1 MQTCA
6 GCWHF
11 QTLGSSHPASLSMD
25 HHVSHDAWHKASVTF
40 EPERLPVRQRTLTVD
55 YAVPFS
61 QIHTPAL
68 LFSVRL

>member
-1 MQTCA
+1 
-6 GCWHF
+6 
-11 QTLGSSHPASLSMD
+11 MD

-61 QIHTPAL
+61 QIHTSSTAV
-68 LFSVRL
+68 FGRL